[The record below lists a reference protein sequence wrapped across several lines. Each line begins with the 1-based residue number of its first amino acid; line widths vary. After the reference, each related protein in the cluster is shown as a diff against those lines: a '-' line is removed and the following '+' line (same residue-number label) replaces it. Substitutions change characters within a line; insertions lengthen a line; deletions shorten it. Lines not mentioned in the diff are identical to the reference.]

1 MKQGKRLGICTQ
13 PVTQLWE
20 RPEALEASD
29 ELLCGWIYAGLEEK
43 NGFLRVRTHY
53 GYEGWM
59 DAKDFRPIPERYED
73 RKRLYTVSTHM
84 ADVLAE
90 PRVQGRRMNT
100 LFAGSLIETSEESCT
115 EDDWIR
121 VMLPDGR
128 EGWTRTHFLL
138 PRRDGDGFL
147 EDGRLAE
154 IAETSDSGQADEKGS
169 SWPGGQENA
178 LGQKM
183 KESALRQ
190 EIADRALSFLGTQY
204 RWGGKTAMG
213 IDCSGLAFMSYLL
226 CGILIYRD
234 ARIMPGFPVREI
246 PMGNPAETAKKG
258 DLLFFPGHVAVSLG
272 EGRFVHATA
281 YPGCGCVTVNSLN
294 EKDQDYRED
303 LKERLLAVGSVFSQR

>member
-1 MKQGKRLGICTQ
+1 MEQKRKAGICAR
-13 PVTQLWE
+13 PITQLWNK
-20 RPEALEASD
+20 PEALEAAD
-29 ELLCGWIYAGLEEK
+29 ELLCGWIYEVLEEK
-43 NGFLRVRTHY
+43 DGFLRVRTHY
-53 GYEGWM
+53 GYESWM
-59 DAKDFRPIPERYED
+59 DAKEYLSIPEQYKD
-73 RKRLYTVSTHM
+73 RKGLYMVSAHM

-90 PRVQGRRMNT
+90 PRVQGRRMST
-100 LFAGSLIETSEESCT
+100 LFAGSLVRISEKSRT

-121 VMLPDGR
+121 VVLPDGR
-128 EGWTRTHFLL
+128 EGWIRTHFLM

-147 EDGRLAE
+147 EDGRL
-154 IAETSDSGQADEKGS
+154 
-169 SWPGGQENA
+169 PGISEAAASVQMGRKEN
-178 LGQKM
+178 
-183 KESALRQ
+183 EEALRQ

-213 IDCSGLAFMSYLL
+213 IDCSGLAFMSYLM

-246 PMGNPAETAKKG
+246 PMGNPAETARKG

-294 EKDQDYRED
+294 EKDPDFRKDLREK
-303 LKERLLAVGSVFSQR
+303 LIAVGSVFPLR

>member
-1 MKQGKRLGICTQ
+1 MEQKRKAGICAR
-13 PVTQLWE
+13 PITQLWNK
-20 RPEALEASD
+20 PEALEASD

-115 EDDWIR
+115 EDDWIK

-128 EGWTRTHFLL
+128 EGWMRTHFLM

-147 EDGRLAE
+147 EDGRL
-154 IAETSDSGQADEKGS
+154 
-169 SWPGGQENA
+169 PGISEAAASVQMGRKEN
-178 LGQKM
+178 
-183 KESALRQ
+183 EEALRQ

-213 IDCSGLAFMSYLL
+213 IDCSGLAFMSYLMS
-226 CGILIYRD
+226 GILIYRD

-246 PMGNPAETAKKG
+246 PMGNPAETARVG

-294 EKDQDYRED
+294 EKDPDFRKDLREK
-303 LKERLLAVGSVFSQR
+303 LIAVGSVFPLR

>member
-1 MKQGKRLGICTQ
+1 M
-13 PVTQLWE
+13 
-20 RPEALEASD
+20 
-29 ELLCGWIYAGLEEK
+29 
-43 NGFLRVRTHY
+43 
-53 GYEGWM
+53 
-59 DAKDFRPIPERYED
+59 
-73 RKRLYTVSTHM
+73 
-84 ADVLAE
+84 
-90 PRVQGRRMNT
+90 
-100 LFAGSLIETSEESCT
+100 
-115 EDDWIR
+115 
-121 VMLPDGR
+121 
-128 EGWTRTHFLL
+128 
-138 PRRDGDGFL
+138 
-147 EDGRLAE
+147 
-154 IAETSDSGQADEKGS
+154 
-169 SWPGGQENA
+169 
-178 LGQKM
+178 GQKM

-294 EKDQDYRED
+294 EKDPDYRMD
-303 LKERLLAVGSVFSQR
+303 LREKLIAVGSIFPQR

>member
-29 ELLCGWIYAGLEEK
+29 ELLCGWIYEGLEEK

-154 IAETSDSGQADEKGS
+154 IAETSDSGQAGEKGS

-204 RWGGKTAMG
+204 RWGRKGRRWESTA
-213 IDCSGLAFMSYLL
+213 
-226 CGILIYRD
+226 
-234 ARIMPGFPVREI
+234 
-246 PMGNPAETAKKG
+246 PAWH
-258 DLLFFPGHVAVSLG
+258 L
-272 EGRFVHATA
+272 
-281 YPGCGCVTVNSLN
+281 
-294 EKDQDYRED
+294 
-303 LKERLLAVGSVFSQR
+303 